1 MFLKRNYIRLQ
12 MTRNFL
18 IEMKNQLNL
27 AIPDLFK
34 NKMNDIIWK
43 NIWDNKVNQIHRNAN
58 WTKASMGSE

>member
-1 MFLKRNYIRLQ
+1 

-43 NIWDNKVNQIHRNAN
+43 NIWDNKVNKIHRNAN